1 MICFIALIVFG
12 ILGIFSA
19 THRKIAKE
27 AFDCVFRRVT
37 LRKCTTGLDI
47 KLKSQ
52 ITGKFLENNPKLGTF
67 LYRRFEIISWL
78 FTILLVVSLIW
89 SGVSAYNYYE
99 YGNCNGPSVEDQE
112 GLCLFDPTGENAE
125 ISTCSDTE
133 ILAQNPTAEPTTNEI
148 NLSLFPTYSGKNA
161 QDQVVYVGCYSCIN
175 TKKVNPVM
183 NQLAANNKDTINFVF
198 IHFPLH
204 NDFEYLFSIENCL
217 YQKDQSSY
225 WSFHDKLMQMP
236 VEEVK
241 QKEKVLAAL
250 GNSEEILA
258 CAESAEIKALTE
270 RQFQEIKKMNI
281 EGTPTIFVNEQVFIG
296 SKPLR
301 VYERQ
306 LSTDTDWFGIG
317 LMSLGAIIIL
327 IIIYF
332 AVFKRKE

>member
-1 MICFIALIVFG
+1 
-12 ILGIFSA
+12 
-19 THRKIAKE
+19 
-27 AFDCVFRRVT
+27 
-37 LRKCTTGLDI
+37 
-47 KLKSQ
+47 
-52 ITGKFLENNPKLGTF
+52 
-67 LYRRFEIISWL
+67 
-78 FTILLVVSLIW
+78 
-89 SGVSAYNYYE
+89 
-99 YGNCNGPSVEDQE
+99 
-112 GLCLFDPTGENAE
+112 
-125 ISTCSDTE
+125 
-133 ILAQNPTAEPTTNEI
+133 
-148 NLSLFPTYSGKNA
+148 
-161 QDQVVYVGCYSCIN
+161 
-175 TKKVNPVM
+175 
-183 NQLAANNKDTINFVF
+183 
-198 IHFPLH
+198 
-204 NDFEYLFSIENCL
+204 
-217 YQKDQSSY
+217 
-225 WSFHDKLMQMP
+225 MQMP